1 MQNHPQVHLSRVSFA
16 VLFALTVLS
25 AKAAAAPIVD
35 TDRDGL
41 SDSAETTRGTS
52 PTNPDTDGDGLTDGR
67 EVKAH
72 GTDPL
77 DADSDNGGVSDG
89 TEVLVRHTDPKSAA
103 DDGST
108 ASFGGG
114 LLATFVDVNDV
125 ANIAGL
131 TEAESAFATVTPN
144 ALHSYVSYVPLDYSD
159 GTGDADGAF
168 AGGTALQDVWSDD
181 RDTWVCAFS
190 GYVVIPPATSPGTH
204 YTFAVGSV
212 DGVRLRVFD
221 GTSLL
226 TAEVDGNRAFTTGPF
241 LSVEFPAAGGVFP
254 IELLSYGDVGAWGL
268 ELSSAPEG
276 TVFST
281 SAYDILTAP
290 NLVVANLVALQTV
303 TDIDGGAMAN
313 DDVMEVLVR
322 IRNDGQVPAESV
334 VFDVNPPG
342 GVTLTGSGLGFT
354 SVPPGATVAGS
365 ELTLGRLPAGHTF
378 HIVFR
383 ARLIATGEQRLQGIV
398 TASTTTHPSVGAN
411 RAIEFT
417 DDPFRGVVD
426 NWNNPV
432 GLFPTSGEDEDDYSL
447 VGEGQVQINDNDE
460 DGIDYDDEL
469 AAGTDPN
476 NADSDGDG
484 IDDGDEAAHGTNPIE
499 PDTDGDGLDDGA
511 EDLDGDGVL
520 DPSETDPRDAD
531 TDNGGRNDGDERT
544 NGTNPRDPADDG
556 VHVDSDGDGLD
567 DDVEVIA
574 GTDPN
579 DADSDDDGLEDGEE
593 DVDHDGVVDP
603 RETDPND
610 DDSDGDGLE
619 DGVEVAIGT
628 DPLDADTDGGG
639 KPDDNEVSEGTDP
652 LDPSDDVPPQPPSP
666 VDPLPRVDD
675 EPGLVDADGDGIPD
689 DYELIGGGCAGSP
702 TNPWSPMVVLMML
715 AVAPRLRRFRG
726 WLLVVG
732 LTLSAVSAQAQENR
746 GFAAERMRMS
756 IDRNGILDVEYGHI
770 PEHLTW
776 DLGLMV
782 GVENDPLV
790 LEVQNADGSRTRVG
804 SLIGTRVAGNFVFAI
819 ALWDHL
825 QLGIDLP
832 VIYSQSRDSVQN
844 ATLTDLS
851 SAGLGDLRLVPKI
864 GLVGQ
869 ETAGIDIAIIAGV
882 TFPTGGSDAYRGAD
896 GVAFQPELLLSRR
909 IDAFRIAMN
918 LGYATRPNR
927 ESLDLS
933 IGNELYGKLGMA
945 VVLGPVAELGVSGS
959 IATRASAPF
968 ENRNQTPAEVDA
980 ILSFF
985 LPEDFILFAAAGAG
999 VGNGFGTPD
1008 WRLLA
1013 GLRYAPTKEKPPE
1026 PQPEPPP
1033 PPPPVTDRD
1042 GDGILDDRDQC
1053 PDAPEVFNQFEDED
1067 GCPDAPPP
1075 APEPVAAPVIIDR
1088 DGDGVPDAIDNCPD
1102 VPGLPDFQG
1111 CPEAQ
1116 KVRIESDRLVITE
1129 TVRFRTGKSLID
1141 KRSYTLLNNIA
1152 AVLKVHPEIELVE
1165 VGGHTDDVG
1174 PDEKN
1179 LVLSQKRSAA
1189 VVAYLTKQGVD
1200 GSRLAAMGY
1209 GESRPLEP
1217 GTSKEARAANRRV
1230 EFLIK
1235 QK

>member
-1 MQNHPQVHLSRVSFA
+1 MSGVQNHPPVHFQRVFVS
-16 VLFALTVLS
+16 ALLLAMALPS
-25 AKAAAAPIVD
+25 APAAAAPFID
-35 TDRDGL
+35 ADRDGL
-41 SDSAETTRGTS
+41 SDADETLAGTS

-67 EVKAH
+67 ELRAH

-89 TEVLVRHTDPKSAA
+89 VEVLVRHTDPTVVG
-103 DDGST
+103 DDGAT
-108 ASFGGG
+108 TSFGGG
-114 LLATFVDVNDV
+114 LLATFVDTNAV
-125 ANIAGL
+125 ANIANL
-131 TEAESAFATVTPN
+131 AQAESAFATATPN

-168 AGGTALQDVWSDD
+168 AGGTPLQDVWSDD

-190 GYVVIPPATSPGTH
+190 GYVVVPPATVPGTH

-221 GTSLL
+221 GTALF

-241 LSVEFPAAGGVFP
+241 LSVDFPAAGGVFP
-254 IELLSYGDVGAWGL
+254 IELVSYSDVGSWGL

-276 TVFST
+276 TVFNAT
-281 SAYDILTAP
+281 DYDILTAP
-290 NLVVANLVALQTV
+290 NLVVADLVALQTV
-303 TDIDGGAMAN
+303 TDINGGVMVN
-313 DDVMEVLVR
+313 DDTMEVLVR
-322 IRNDGQVPAESV
+322 IRNDGQMAAESV
-334 VFDVNPPG
+334 VYAARPPG
-342 GVTLTGSGLGFT
+342 GVTLTGTGLGFT
-354 SVPPGATVAGS
+354 NVPPGATVVGS
-365 ELTLGRLPAGHTF
+365 EVTLGRLPPGHTF

-383 ARLIATGEQRLQGIV
+383 ARLIATGEQRLQGVV
-398 TASTTTHPSVGAN
+398 TASTTTHPSIGAS
-411 RAIEFT
+411 RAIEYT

-447 VGEGQVQINDNDE
+447 VGEGETLFNDNDE
-460 DGIDYDDEL
+460 DGIPYDDEI
-469 AAGTDPN
+469 AGGTDPN
-476 NADSDGDG
+476 NADTDGDG
-484 IDDGDEAAHGTNPIE
+484 ISDRDE
-499 PDTDGDGLDDGA
+499 DTDGDGIPDYI
-511 EDLDGDGVL
+511 
-520 DPSETDPRDAD
+520 
-531 TDNGGRNDGDERT
+531 
-544 NGTNPRDPADDG
+544 
-556 VHVDSDGDGLD
+556 
-567 DDVEVIA
+567 EVIG
-574 GTDPN
+574 GTDP
-579 DADSDDDGLEDGEE
+579 ED
-593 DVDHDGVVDP
+593 P
-603 RETDPND
+603 
-610 DDSDGDGLE
+610 DSDGDGLE
-619 DGVEVAIGT
+619 DGEEDLDRDGVVDPGETDPNDADSDADGLDDGVEDAIGT

-639 KPDDNEVSEGTDP
+639 KPDGMEVSEGTDP
-652 LDPSDDVPPQPPSP
+652 LDADDDVPPQPPSP
-666 VDPLPRVDD
+666 VDPIDPID
-675 EPGLVDADGDGIPD
+675 EEPALVDADGDGIPD
-689 DYELIGGGCAGSP
+689 DYEVIGGGCAGVP
-702 TNPWSPMVVLMML
+702 TSPWSPMVVLMML

-726 WLLVVG
+726 WFLVVG
-732 LTLSAVSAQAQENR
+732 LFLSAASAHAQENR

-790 LEVQNADGSRTRVG
+790 LEVQSADGSRTRVG
-804 SLIGTRVAGNFVFAI
+804 SLIGTRVAGNLVFAI
-819 ALWDHL
+819 ALWDRL
-825 QLGIDLP
+825 QLGLDLP
-832 VIYSQSRDSVQN
+832 VILHQSRNDVQS

-851 SAGLGDLRLVPKI
+851 SAGIGDLRLVPKI

-869 ETAGIDIAIIAGV
+869 EDAGVDIAIIAGV
-882 TFPTGGSDAYRGAD
+882 TLPTGGGDAYRGSD
-896 GVAFQPELLLSRR
+896 GFAVQPELLVSRR

-918 LGYATRPNR
+918 VGYATRPNR

-933 IGNELYGKLGMA
+933 VGNELYGKLGMA

-959 IATRASAPF
+959 VATRASAPF
-968 ENRNQTPAEVDA
+968 QNRNQTPAEVDG

-985 LPEDFILFAAAGAG
+985 LPSDFILFGAAGVG
-999 VGNGFGTPD
+999 IGNGFGTPD
-1008 WRLLA
+1008 WRMIA
-1013 GLRYAPTKEKPPE
+1013 GLRYAPVKEKPPE
-1026 PQPEPPP
+1026 APPP
-1033 PPPPVTDRD
+1033 PPPPAPVTDRD
-1042 GDGILDDRDQC
+1042 GDGILDDVDQC

-1075 APEPVAAPVIIDR
+1075 APEPVAAPIIIDR

-1116 KVRIESDRLVITE
+1116 RVRIESDRLVITE

-1174 PDEKN
+1174 NDETN
-1179 LVLSQKRSAA
+1179 LLLSQKRSAA

-1209 GESRPLEP
+1209 GESRPIEP
-1217 GTSKEARAANRRV
+1217 GTTKEARAANRRV